1 MIALDDLRLLVRIA
15 DAGNLSAAA
24 RQLGW
29 LPATASAALKRVE
42 TELGARLFERTTRSM
57 RPTEA
62 GQRYLG
68 YARQALE
75 ALDEGA
81 ESLGQDRTELSG
93 PIRIAATSDLGRHI
107 LRPWLDAFCDE
118 HPGVRVTL
126 VLGDRL
132 ADLMREDLD
141 FALRY
146 GHLQD
151 SALVRRPLASH
162 PRVIVGAPSYFKQ
175 HGRPTHPSDLADHR
189 CLILLRNGEP
199 VTRWLLTHASGP
211 APIDVR
217 GDFQCDDG
225 AVVRD
230 WAIAGRGLAFKSW
243 LDVAQDV
250 SAGRLEV
257 ALPAWS
263 HAPTP
268 LQLVALA
275 RRHRPARLT
284 ACADFLAARFAEF
297 SARYPFSS
305 ATAATTSPKPVKS
318 AKSTKAK
325 SAVAANT

>member
-1 MIALDDLRLLVRIA
+1 MIALDNLRLLVRIA

-42 TELGARLFERTTRSM
+42 GELGARLFERTTRSM

-68 YARQALE
+68 HARQALE

-81 ESLGQDRTELSG
+81 ESLGQDRTALAG
-93 PIRIAATSDLGRHI
+93 PIRIAATSDLGRNL

-132 ADLMREDLD
+132 ADLMREDID

-162 PRVIVGAPSYFKQ
+162 PRVIVGAPSYFRR
-175 HGRPTHPSDLADHR
+175 HGRPAHPDALRDHR
-189 CLILLRNGEP
+189 CLILLRSGEP
-199 VTRWLLTHASGP
+199 VTRWQLTHAGGP
-211 APIDVR
+211 APVDVR

-225 AVVRD
+225 AVLRD
-230 WAIAGRGLAFKSW
+230 WAIAGRGLAFKAW

-250 SAGRLEV
+250 YAGRLEV
-257 ALPAWS
+257 ALPAWA

-268 LQLVALA
+268 LQLVSLA

-284 ACADFLAARFAEF
+284 ACADFLAARFARF
-297 SARYPFSS
+297 SARYPFPPASAAVAATSSS
-305 ATAATTSPKPVKS
+305 ATPAI
-318 AKSTKAK
+318 
-325 SAVAANT
+325 AANT

>member
-42 TELGARLFERTTRSM
+42 SELGARLFERTTRSM

-62 GQRYLG
+62 GLRYLG

-81 ESLGQDRTELSG
+81 ESLGQDRTELAG
-93 PIRIAATSDLGRHI
+93 PIRIAATSDLGRNL
-107 LRPWLDAFCDE
+107 LRPWLDTFCDE

-126 VLGDRL
+126 MLGDRL

-162 PRVIVGAPSYFKQ
+162 PRVIVGAPSYFRR
-175 HGRPTHPSDLADHR
+175 HGRPTHPDALRDHR

-199 VTRWLLTHASGP
+199 VTRWQLTHASGP
-211 APIDVR
+211 VPVDVR

-230 WAIAGRGLAFKSW
+230 WAIAGRGLAFKAW
-243 LDVAQDV
+243 LDVARDV
-250 SAGRLEV
+250 YAGRLEV
-257 ALPAWS
+257 ALPAWA

-268 LQLVALA
+268 LQLVSLA
-275 RRHRPARLT
+275 RRHRPVRLT
-284 ACADFLAARFAEF
+284 ACADFLAARFTQF
-297 SARYPFSS
+297 SARYPFPPASAAAASSS
-305 ATAATTSPKPVKS
+305 ATPAI
-318 AKSTKAK
+318 
-325 SAVAANT
+325 AANT

>member
-118 HPGVRVTL
+118 HPGVRITL

-162 PRVIVGAPSYFKQ
+162 PRVIVGAPSYFKK
-175 HGRPTHPSDLADHR
+175 HGR
-189 CLILLRNGEP
+189 LLSP
-199 VTRWLLTHASGP
+199 CVK
-211 APIDVR
+211 
-217 GDFQCDDG
+217 
-225 AVVRD
+225 
-230 WAIAGRGLAFKSW
+230 AGQR
-243 LDVAQDV
+243 
-250 SAGRLEV
+250 
-257 ALPAWS
+257 
-263 HAPTP
+263 
-268 LQLVALA
+268 
-275 RRHRPARLT
+275 
-284 ACADFLAARFAEF
+284 
-297 SARYPFSS
+297 
-305 ATAATTSPKPVKS
+305 
-318 AKSTKAK
+318 
-325 SAVAANT
+325 

>member
-42 TELGARLFERTTRSM
+42 GELGARLFERTTRSM

-68 YARQALE
+68 HARQALE

-81 ESLGQDRTELSG
+81 ESLGQDRTALAG
-93 PIRIAATSDLGRHI
+93 PIRIAATSDLGRNL

-126 VLGDRL
+126 MLGDRL
-132 ADLMREDLD
+132 ADLMREDID
-141 FALRY
+141 FGLRY

-162 PRVIVGAPSYFKQ
+162 PRVIVGAPSYFRR
-175 HGRPTHPSDLADHR
+175 HGRPAHPDALREHR
-189 CLILLRNGEP
+189 CLILLRSGEP
-199 VTRWLLTHASGP
+199 VTRWQLTHAGGP
-211 APIDVR
+211 APVDVR

-225 AVVRD
+225 AVLRD
-230 WAIAGRGLAFKSW
+230 WAIAGRGLAFKAW

-250 SAGRLEV
+250 YAGRLEV
-257 ALPAWS
+257 VLPAWA

-268 LQLVALA
+268 LQLVSLA
-275 RRHRPARLT
+275 RRHRPTRLT
-284 ACADFLAARFAEF
+284 ACADFLTARFARF
-297 SARYPFSS
+297 SARYPFPPASAAVAATSSS
-305 ATAATTSPKPVKS
+305 ATPAI
-318 AKSTKAK
+318 
-325 SAVAANT
+325 AANT